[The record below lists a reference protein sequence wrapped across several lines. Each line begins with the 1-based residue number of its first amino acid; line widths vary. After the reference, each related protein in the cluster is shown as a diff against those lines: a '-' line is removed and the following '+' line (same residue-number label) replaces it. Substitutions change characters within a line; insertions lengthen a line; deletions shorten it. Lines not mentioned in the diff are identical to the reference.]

1 MPTEVFHQMIHTNIK
16 AVAASA
22 LVTKEPQ
29 ANFSVYG
36 RRSSYGHAGVKPS
49 GFSLR
54 PYFPQTGEVY
64 NDWSWKPDAETRS
77 AIARGNAKCNVAAF
91 NEHLAKLSDQERRRV
106 LTAKHEYESQYFTKI
121 EPLERTF
128 SEQMEGWNEQSLA
141 VPRNLGD
148 VSLTSSR
155 I

>member
-1 MPTEVFHQMIHTNIK
+1 MSNDIK
-16 AVAASA
+16 ATADSA
-22 LVTKEPQ
+22 LVTKELQ
-29 ANFSVYG
+29 TNFAVHA

-64 NDWSWKPDAETRS
+64 NDWSWKPDVATRV
-77 AIARGNAKCNVAAF
+77 AIAKGNAKCNAAAF
-91 NEHLAKLSDQERRRV
+91 NAYLACLTDEERRRV

-128 SEQMEGWNEQSLA
+128 SEQMEGWNENSLA
-141 VPRNLGD
+141 APHNLGD